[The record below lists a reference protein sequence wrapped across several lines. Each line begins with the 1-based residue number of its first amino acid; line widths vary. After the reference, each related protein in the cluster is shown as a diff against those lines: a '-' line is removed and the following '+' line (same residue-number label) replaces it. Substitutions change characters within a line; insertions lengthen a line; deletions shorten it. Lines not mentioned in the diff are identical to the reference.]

1 MVEKKRGLGRGLK
14 SLLGDNL
21 SYIDFGP
28 SNRSQIKKI
37 PIENIQ
43 PGPWQARKVFD
54 KDDLEDL
61 SNSII
66 SRGIVNPV
74 LVTPIDRKD
83 DDNFFIIAGERRWR
97 AAQIAKIHEIP
108 SIIITNIDLIDASII
123 SLIENVQRKDLG
135 TIEEAKGFNE
145 IINKY
150 KYTQDKLSKSIGKS
164 RVYITNSL
172 RLLKLPKKIITFI
185 ENQKISP
192 GHARLLIG
200 RDDALD
206 LASKVIKEKLSV
218 RNLENLLSKKSAKK
232 NKIKTND
239 PNLDSISK
247 NLSNLLGLKV
257 NIEFNKKN
265 EKTKIN
271 IYCNNM
277 DQLSFLIQKIEELG
291 NEL

>member
-1 MVEKKRGLGRGLK
+1 MVEKKRGLGRGLT

-21 SYIDFGP
+21 PYMDFGP
-28 SNRSQIKKI
+28 SNQSQVKKI

-277 DQLSFLIQKIEELG
+277 DQLNFLIQKIEELG

>member
-1 MVEKKRGLGRGLK
+1 MVEKKRGLGRGLT

-21 SYIDFGP
+21 PYMDFGP
-28 SNRSQIKKI
+28 SNQSQVKKI

-66 SRGIVNPV
+66 SKGIVNPV
-74 LVTPIDRKD
+74 LVTPIERKE
-83 DDNFFIIAGERRWR
+83 DDNFYLIAGERRWR

-108 SIIITNIDLIDASII
+108 SIIITNIDLIDASLI
-123 SLIENVQRKDLG
+123 SLIENVQRKDLN

-145 IINKY
+145 IISKY

-172 RLLKLPKKIITFI
+172 RLLKLPKRILAFI
-185 ENQKISP
+185 ENQEISP

-200 RDDALD
+200 RVDALD
-206 LASKVIKEKLSV
+206 LALTVIKEKLSV
-218 RNLENLLSKKSAKK
+218 RDLEDLLSKKSTKK
-232 NKIKTND
+232 KKTKIND

-257 NIEFNKKN
+257 DIEFNNKN

-277 DQLSFLIQKIEELG
+277 EQLNILIQKIEELG
-291 NEL
+291 